1 MLVEILPL
9 AIGSAIY
16 PTLLAMVVI
25 ILGQPNPR
33 RLLAAY
39 FCGGLLASLTVGFLV
54 VGALNSGKTVG
65 GSDHT
70 VGPAVDFVIAAIALI
85 LVYVLLTDRDRAL
98 REHRARKKEQRETEG
113 GVPWSERVLSRN
125 SLFFTFVVGIALNLP
140 GALYLVALKDIAAA
154 DLATGTTILYV
165 LLYNLI
171 MFQWA
176 EIPLV
181 GYAVAPERTEHV
193 IRSLNDWLGNH
204 FRQIAIALCAAA
216 AVYLIAQGL
225 ATAT

>member
-39 FCGGLLASLTVGFLV
+39 FCGGMLASLTVGFLV
-54 VGALNSGKTVG
+54 VTALNSGNTVG

-70 VGPAVDFVIAAIALI
+70 VGPAVDFVIAAFALL

-98 REHRARKKEQRETEG
+98 REHHARKKEHRETEG
-113 GVPWSERVLSRN
+113 GVPWSQRVLSRN
-125 SLFFTFVVGIALNLP
+125 SLFLTFVIGIALNLP
-140 GALYLVALKDIAAA
+140 GPF
-154 DLATGTTILYV
+154 TSS
-165 LLYNLI
+165 
-171 MFQWA
+171 
-176 EIPLV
+176 PS
-181 GYAVAPERTEHV
+181 RTS
-193 IRSLNDWLGNH
+193 R
-204 FRQIAIALCAAA
+204 RR
-216 AVYLIAQGL
+216 
-225 ATAT
+225 T

>member
-33 RLLAAY
+33 RLLGAY
-39 FCGGLLASLTVGFLV
+39 FCGAMLASLTVGFLV
-54 VGALNSGKTVG
+54 VGALNSGNTVG

-70 VGPAVDFVIAAIALI
+70 VGPAVDFAVAAIALV

-98 REHRARKKEQRETEG
+98 REHRERKKAQRETEAS
-113 GVPWSERVLSRN
+113 VPFSQRVLSRN
-125 SLFFTFVVGIALNLP
+125 SLFLTFVIGIALNLP

-154 DLATGTTILYV
+154 DLATGTIVLYV

-176 EIPLV
+176 EIPLI
-181 GYAVAPERTEHV
+181 GYAVAPEKTEHV
-193 IRSLNDWLGNH
+193 IRSLNDWLGTH
-204 FRQIAIALCAAA
+204 ARQIATALCAAA
-216 AVYLIAQGL
+216 AFYLILQGL
-225 ATAT
+225 AAT